1 MNTMPCELCQNQ
13 AEIENLSVPHVI
25 RKCKKCGR
33 EMHIRNPGKHG
44 IGIKIDKGDQ
54 FIIPSGWL
62 KIHANPLRGTAQLTA
77 AGLSWFA
84 ELIFL
89 DKLPKQHSQ
98 IKNVIKN
105 DMDNYLGI
113 LKKSELLEGLDIA
126 REEDAEKIHKILVN
140 NQKSLEWWAYISAI
154 FNEIAEEAIDKEE
167 TERAA
172 WAMACSERNRSML
185 VFKQHLEEVVWM
197 GHSAKRLINFL
208 KEWEGNR
215 NNSDEGFWQIK
226 FKENSYV
233 FSQVFS
239 VPVVFIQESA
249 YVGGMSIDRKDAKFV
264 DYLYSGDS
272 SNEVILIE
280 IKTPTTKLLGSK
292 YRKIYKPSPEIS
304 GSVIQISDYK
314 SSLMQ
319 NLFAI
324 TKEFGKELTA
334 FNPRCL
340 IVAGNAEKELDNE
353 AKKRSFELYR
363 SSLQSIEIIT
373 YDELFRKI
381 EVLATLFNLIKRKS

>member
-1 MNTMPCELCQNQ
+1 MPCELCKNQ
-13 AEIENLSVPHVI
+13 VEIENLSIPHVI

-33 EMHIRNPGKHG
+33 EMHIRNAGKHG
-44 IGIKIDKGDQ
+44 IGIKIEEGDQ
-54 FIIPSGWL
+54 FIIPNGWL
-62 KIHANPLRGTAQLTA
+62 KIHANPLKGTAKLTK
-77 AGLSWFA
+77 AGLIWFA
-84 ELIFL
+84 KLIFL
-89 DKLPKQHSQ
+89 DELPKQHTE
-98 IKNVIKN
+98 IKNVIKK
-105 DMDNYLGI
+105 DMNNYLNI
-113 LKKSELLEGLDIA
+113 LQKSELIEGLDVEK
-126 REEDAEKIHKILVN
+126 EEDAEKIHKILID
-140 NQKSLEWWAYISAI
+140 NQESVDWWAYISAI
-154 FNEIAEEAIDKEE
+154 YNEIAEEAIDKEDA
-167 TERAA
+167 ERAA

-197 GHSAKRLINFL
+197 GHSAKRLIDFL

-215 NNSDEGFWQIK
+215 NNSDEGFWQVK

-239 VPVVFIQESA
+239 VPVVFIQDNA

-272 SNEVILIE
+272 SNESILIE

-292 YRKIYKPSPEIS
+292 YRKIYKPSSEIS

-314 SSLMQ
+314 NSLMQ
-319 NLFAI
+319 NLSAI

-340 IVAGNAEKELDNE
+340 IVAGNAEIEFDNE
-353 AKKRSFELYR
+353 LKKKSFELYR
-363 SSLQSIEIIT
+363 SSLQGIEIIT

-381 EVLATLFNLIKRKS
+381 EVLATLFNIVKRKG